1 MIGGLIAGIIVF
13 MIVAF
18 ALGFGLDVG
27 WGWNIGAKILFY
39 VVLFLIIVGICFG
52 LGVMI
57 DTISSD
63 RFIGTWE
70 MTKANYEQAM
80 SAYSDYESII
90 KDNPEL
96 IKAKELLEQ
105 CKERVDGNY
114 AYTCEKCATVFGYY
128 GDLEYQKILES
139 RSRSINE
146 RT

>member
-1 MIGGLIAGIIVF
+1 MIGGLIAGIIGF
-13 MIVAF
+13 IIVAF

-27 WGWNIGAKILFY
+27 WEWNTGAKILFY

-52 LGVMI
+52 LGIMV
-57 DTISSD
+57 DTISAD

-96 IKAKELLEQ
+96 IKEAMHENDTLADYKYNATRWWYWYLDDSIQNLEPIII
-105 CKERVDGNY
+105 GGTN
-114 AYTCEKCATVFGYY
+114 
-128 GDLEYQKILES
+128 
-139 RSRSINE
+139 
-146 RT
+146 